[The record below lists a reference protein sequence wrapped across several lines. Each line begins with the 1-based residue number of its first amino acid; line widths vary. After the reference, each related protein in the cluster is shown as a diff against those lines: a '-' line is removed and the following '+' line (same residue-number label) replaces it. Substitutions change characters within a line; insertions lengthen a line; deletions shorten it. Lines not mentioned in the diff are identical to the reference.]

1 MTPQPYRAPR
11 WLRLPRWLGSSASG
25 HWQTIAP
32 AVITKRWRR
41 SKLALRRERW
51 DTTPGGTA
59 DGDFIDVDRLD
70 ARSTAAPL
78 VVLFHGLEGS
88 SSSHY
93 AAALLDALQARGWA
107 GAIPHFRGCSGEPNR
122 AVRAYHAG
130 DSAEIDWILRRFAA
144 EAPGRA
150 LYAAGVSL
158 GGNALAKWLGEQAEA
173 ERFVRGAAVVSAPLD
188 LSAGGNAISSGFSRV
203 YTRMF
208 LVSLKAKLHQKV
220 QAHPELADLRD
231 RLGDI
236 DRVRDLRQ
244 YDNLYTAPVHG
255 FRDTDDYWTRASSK
269 PWLGGIRVPTLVLNA
284 RNDPFLPVAAL
295 PGPDQVSSDVTLEQ
309 PEQGGHVGFGSG
321 PFPGRLDWLPQRLL
335 DFFDSI

>member
-1 MTPQPYRAPR
+1 M
-11 WLRLPRWLGSSASG
+11 
-25 HWQTIAP
+25 
-32 AVITKRWRR
+32 
-41 SKLALRRERW
+41 
-51 DTTPGGTA
+51 
-59 DGDFIDVDRLD
+59 
-70 ARSTAAPL
+70 
-78 VVLFHGLEGS
+78 
-88 SSSHY
+88 
-93 AAALLDALQARGWA
+93 
-107 GAIPHFRGCSGEPNR
+107 PHFRGCSGEPNR
-122 AVRAYHAG
+122 SVRAYHSG
-130 DSAEIDWILRRFAA
+130 DSAEIDWILRRLAA
-144 EAPGRA
+144 EHPDRT

-158 GGNALAKWLGEQAEA
+158 GGNALAKWLGEQGETA
-173 ERFVRGAAVVSAPLD
+173 RFVKGAAVVSAPLD
-188 LSAGGNAISSGFSRV
+188 LAAGGNAISSGFSMI

-208 LVSLKAKLHQKV
+208 LVSLKAKLHQKAA
-220 QAHPELADLRD
+220 AHPELADLRD

-236 DRVRDLRQ
+236 DRVRDLRE

-255 FRDTDDYWTRASSK
+255 FRDTDDYWARASAK